1 MIRGPGSVAALRPP
15 EQFALHTL
23 IDLARLLPVEDPAAD
38 VVRLEV
44 TDRPDGARD
53 LSGWIAA
60 EWGIEP
66 ADGVVRVPR
75 AALAR
80 IAEIAGAVREQRTSA
95 VGRFG
100 RVPSEENELVRA
112 AREREPVVSLAAR
125 TLQRATISAAGRR
138 QVRLAAPWPDGHR
151 WAAALTHDLDV
162 VAWWPVFTLLRL
174 AELGRKGQG
183 RRALQAGAAAAR
195 AIGRDPVWRG
205 VAGILEREAALPVRS
220 TWFILCGTPTLA
232 TMARG
237 DLTYRPESARARRIV
252 TAIRRGGHAIG
263 LHGSFATMDTEGL
276 FQSQRARLERL
287 TGTPHPPQGVRQHFL
302 RVRPGVTHRAMA
314 AAGLTYDSS
323 YGFADRNGFRLG
335 VADVIPVWD
344 EGTGAEGG
352 APLPLDAAPVTW
364 MDRALSK
371 YRNVEE
377 PGAWVA
383 DALALASTCR
393 AVEGLWVGVWHPNLV
408 PALGYPGAPE
418 AFATLA
424 QGLVAAGA
432 YLGSLDELV
441 AWRRRRRA
449 VRVRAVAPDGRI
461 ELAGPAGAAVALET
475 PPG

>member
-1 MIRGPGSVAALRPP
+1 MIRGPGSVAALRPA

-23 IDLARLLPVEDPAAD
+23 IDLARLLPVDDPAHD

-44 TDRPDGARD
+44 TDRPDGNRD
-53 LSGWIAA
+53 LGGWIAA
-60 EWGIEP
+60 GWGIEP

-95 VGRFG
+95 VDRFG
-100 RVPSEENELVRA
+100 RVPSEENELVQA
-112 AREREPVVSLAAR
+112 AREREPVVSLAAG
-125 TLQRATISAAGRR
+125 TLQRAASAAAGRR
-138 QVRLAAPWPDGHR
+138 QMRLAAPWPDGHR

-183 RRALQAGAAAAR
+183 RRALQVGAAAAR
-195 AIGRDPVWRG
+195 AMGRDPVWRG

-220 TWFILCGTPTLA
+220 TWFVLCGTPTLA

-237 DLTYRPESARARRIV
+237 DLTYRPESARVHHIV
-252 TAIRRGGHAIG
+252 TAVRRGGHAIG

-287 TGTPHPPQGVRQHFL
+287 AGAPPAPQGVRQHFL
-302 RVRPGVTHRAMA
+302 RLRPGATHQAMA
-314 AAGLTYDSS
+314 AAGFVYDSS
-323 YGFADRNGFRLG
+323 YGFPDRNGFRLG

-344 EGTGAEGG
+344 EGTG

-383 DALALASTCR
+383 DALALASACR
-393 AVEGLWVGVWHPNLV
+393 AVEGLWVGVWHTNLV

-424 QGLVAAGA
+424 QGLAAAGA

-449 VRVRAVAPDGRI
+449 VRVRAVAPDGRV